1 MTTLPDI
8 RLVVV
13 HSVTG
18 HWSCWLNLIQQVII
32 RITSKIA
39 FQIPCQ
45 GSGPVANTWNFQ
57 NLRNLEFRNLQQDW
71 RGIGHM
77 YLYKSIFISRRDRAL
92 AIRPSLSQSWWR
104 TNFFISMSPDFM
116 YVYSP
121 KGGHP
126 TVKTNFFNLL
136 WSPWL
141 SSISVL
147 SCSLFLAPACIMH
160 FVGWGCLVCAE
171 NTTKTNSAE
180 RSRFLWSKWLVSTIP
195 SRNMDRSV

>member
-1 MTTLPDI
+1 
-8 RLVVV
+8 
-13 HSVTG
+13 
-18 HWSCWLNLIQQVII
+18 
-32 RITSKIA
+32 
-39 FQIPCQ
+39 
-45 GSGPVANTWNFQ
+45 VANTWNFQ

-92 AIRPSLSQSWWR
+92 AIRPSLLQCVAVCCRVLHCVAVCCRPSLSQSWWR
-104 TNFFISMSPDFM
+104 TNFVISMSPDFM

-147 SCSLFLAPACIMH
+147 SCSPFLAPAWIMH

-195 SRNMDRSV
+195 SRNMDRSVRTAVKRSSSVVLYPRN